1 METNS
6 QIFIQPSN
14 VIIQPLKFVRPH
26 GKMVRFMLQKIKMSS
41 NFVVE
46 NRLIIESKRKNKKK
60 GADKFKKR
68 VSLYKTDQLML
79 IREY

>member
-1 METNS
+1 M
-6 QIFIQPSN
+6 
-14 VIIQPLKFVRPH
+14 R
-26 GKMVRFMLQKIKMSS
+26 QKIKMSS

-68 VSLYKTDQLML
+68 VNLYKTDQLML

>member
-1 METNS
+1 M
-6 QIFIQPSN
+6 
-14 VIIQPLKFVRPH
+14 R
-26 GKMVRFMLQKIKMSS
+26 QKIKMYSI
-41 NFVVE
+41 FVVE
-46 NRLIIESKRKNKKK
+46 NRLVIESKGKNKNK

>member
-1 METNS
+1 
-6 QIFIQPSN
+6 
-14 VIIQPLKFVRPH
+14 
-26 GKMVRFMLQKIKMSS
+26 MVRFMRQKIKMSS

>member
-1 METNS
+1 
-6 QIFIQPSN
+6 
-14 VIIQPLKFVRPH
+14 
-26 GKMVRFMLQKIKMSS
+26 MVRFMRQKIKMSS

-46 NRLIIESKRKNKKK
+46 NRLIIESKRKNKK

-79 IREY
+79 IREYWELTWNFLFCFD

>member
-1 METNS
+1 M
-6 QIFIQPSN
+6 
-14 VIIQPLKFVRPH
+14 R
-26 GKMVRFMLQKIKMSS
+26 QKIKMSS

-79 IREY
+79 IREYWELTWNFLFCFD